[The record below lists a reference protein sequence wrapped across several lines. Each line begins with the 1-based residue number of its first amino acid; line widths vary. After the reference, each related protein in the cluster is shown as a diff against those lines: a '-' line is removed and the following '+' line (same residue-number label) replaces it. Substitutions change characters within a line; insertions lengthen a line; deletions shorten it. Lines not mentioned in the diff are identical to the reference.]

1 MSRAAPKLTFGS
13 APRKPLQCLKTKTSL
28 KFTMDDSQPA
38 QQLSFPNKH
47 DVGDV
52 WGVLKVH
59 FHVELGQAK
68 IYT

>member
-1 MSRAAPKLTFGS
+1 MTA
-13 APRKPLQCLKTKTSL
+13 SL
-28 KFTMDDSQPA
+28 
-38 QQLSFPNKH
+38 LSSYLSPIKH